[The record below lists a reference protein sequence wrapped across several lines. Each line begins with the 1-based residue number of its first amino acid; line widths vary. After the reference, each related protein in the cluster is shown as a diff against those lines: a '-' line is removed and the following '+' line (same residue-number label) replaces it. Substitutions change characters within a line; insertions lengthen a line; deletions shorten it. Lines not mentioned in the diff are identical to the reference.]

1 MTLIN
6 QIKAKDKT
14 KRVIESCITDEHY
27 EVAKRML
34 ERYNNKFED
43 FVGYNE
49 LKRLINQ
56 NKDEWVQQMIL
67 RD

>member
-1 MTLIN
+1 MTLIK

-34 ERYNNKFED
+34 EQYNNKFED

-56 NKDEWVQQMIL
+56 NKEDE
-67 RD
+67 

>member
-1 MTLIN
+1 MTLIK

-34 ERYNNKFED
+34 EQYNNKFED

-56 NKDEWVQQMIL
+56 NKDDE
-67 RD
+67 

>member
-6 QIKAKDKT
+6 Q
-14 KRVIESCITDEHY
+14 TDEHY

-34 ERYNNKFED
+34 ELYNNKFED

-56 NKDEWVQQMIL
+56 NKD
-67 RD
+67 D

>member
-34 ERYNNKFED
+34 ELYNNKFED

-56 NKDEWVQQMIL
+56 NKEDE
-67 RD
+67 

>member
-1 MTLIN
+1 MTLIK

-34 ERYNNKFED
+34 EQYNNKFED

-56 NKDEWVQQMIL
+56 NKD
-67 RD
+67 D

>member
-34 ERYNNKFED
+34 ELYNNKFED

-49 LKRLINQ
+49 LKRMINQ
-56 NKDEWVQQMIL
+56 NKDE
-67 RD
+67 

>member
-1 MTLIN
+1 MALIK

-34 ERYNNKFED
+34 EQYNNKFED

-56 NKDEWVQQMIL
+56 NKDE
-67 RD
+67 

>member
-34 ERYNNKFED
+34 ELYINKFED

-49 LKRLINQ
+49 LK
-56 NKDEWVQQMIL
+56 
-67 RD
+67 

>member
-34 ERYNNKFED
+34 ELYNNKFED

-56 NKDEWVQQMIL
+56 NKDG
-67 RD
+67 

>member
-1 MTLIN
+1 MTLIK

-34 ERYNNKFED
+34 EQYNNKFED

-56 NKDEWVQQMIL
+56 NKEDERI
-67 RD
+67 

>member
-34 ERYNNKFED
+34 ELYNNKFED

-56 NKDEWVQQMIL
+56 NKYEDNNI
-67 RD
+67 

>member
-34 ERYNNKFED
+34 ELYNNKFED

-56 NKDEWVQQMIL
+56 NKDE
-67 RD
+67 

>member
-1 MTLIN
+1 MTLIK

-34 ERYNNKFED
+34 EQYNNKFED

-56 NKDEWVQQMIL
+56 NKEDGYRE
-67 RD
+67 

>member
-34 ERYNNKFED
+34 ELYNNKFED

-56 NKDEWVQQMIL
+56 NKDEKI
-67 RD
+67 

>member
-34 ERYNNKFED
+34 EQYNNKFED

-56 NKDEWVQQMIL
+56 NKDE
-67 RD
+67 R

>member
-1 MTLIN
+1 LIN

-34 ERYNNKFED
+34 EQYNNKFED

-56 NKDEWVQQMIL
+56 NKDE
-67 RD
+67 

>member
-6 QIKAKDKT
+6 QIKAKGKT

-34 ERYNNKFED
+34 ELYNNKFED

-56 NKDEWVQQMIL
+56 NKDE
-67 RD
+67 

>member
-34 ERYNNKFED
+34 ELYNNKFED

-49 LKRLINQ
+49 LKRMIHQ
-56 NKDEWVQQMIL
+56 NKDE
-67 RD
+67 

>member
-34 ERYNNKFED
+34 ELYNNKFED

-56 NKDEWVQQMIL
+56 NKDGIK
-67 RD
+67 

>member
-34 ERYNNKFED
+34 ELYNNKFED

-49 LKRLINQ
+49 LKRMINQ
-56 NKDEWVQQMIL
+56 NKDEK
-67 RD
+67 D

>member
-1 MTLIN
+1 MTLIK

-34 ERYNNKFED
+34 EQYNNKFED

-56 NKDEWVQQMIL
+56 NKEDG
-67 RD
+67 

>member
-34 ERYNNKFED
+34 EQYNNKFED

-56 NKDEWVQQMIL
+56 NKDDE
-67 RD
+67 

>member
-14 KRVIESCITDEHY
+14 KRVIESCITVEHY

-34 ERYNNKFED
+34 ELYNNKFED

-56 NKDEWVQQMIL
+56 NKDE
-67 RD
+67 

>member
-34 ERYNNKFED
+34 EQYNNKFED

-56 NKDEWVQQMIL
+56 NKDE
-67 RD
+67 

>member
-6 QIKAKDKT
+6 QINAKDKT

-34 ERYNNKFED
+34 ELYNDKFED

-49 LKRLINQ
+49 LKRMINQ
-56 NKDEWVQQMIL
+56 NKDE
-67 RD
+67 

>member
-34 ERYNNKFED
+34 EQYNNKFED

-56 NKDEWVQQMIL
+56 NKD
-67 RD
+67 D

>member
-34 ERYNNKFED
+34 ELYNNKFED

-49 LKRLINQ
+49 LKRMINQ
-56 NKDEWVQQMIL
+56 NKDEQRRIRKML
-67 RD
+67 

>member
-34 ERYNNKFED
+34 EQYNNKFED

-56 NKDEWVQQMIL
+56 NKDDI
-67 RD
+67 

>member
-34 ERYNNKFED
+34 ELYNNKFED

-49 LKRLINQ
+49 LKRMINQ
-56 NKDEWVQQMIL
+56 NKDENNI
-67 RD
+67 

>member
-34 ERYNNKFED
+34 EQYNNKFED

-56 NKDEWVQQMIL
+56 NKYE
-67 RD
+67 

>member
-34 ERYNNKFED
+34 ELYNNKFED

-49 LKRLINQ
+49 LKRMINH
-56 NKDEWVQQMIL
+56 NKDENNI
-67 RD
+67 

>member
-34 ERYNNKFED
+34 EQYNNKFED

-56 NKDEWVQQMIL
+56 NKEDG
-67 RD
+67 

>member
-34 ERYNNKFED
+34 EQYNNKFED

-56 NKDEWVQQMIL
+56 NKEDE
-67 RD
+67 

>member
-34 ERYNNKFED
+34 ELYNNKFED

-56 NKDEWVQQMIL
+56 NKD
-67 RD
+67 D

>member
-1 MTLIN
+1 MTLID
-6 QIKAKDKT
+6 QIKAKNKT
-14 KRVIESCITDEHY
+14 KKVIESCDSKEQY

-34 ERYNNKFED
+34 EYYNNKFED

-56 NKDEWVQQMIL
+56 KKDE
-67 RD
+67 

>member
-1 MTLIN
+1 MTLIK

-34 ERYNNKFED
+34 EQYNNKFED

-56 NKDEWVQQMIL
+56 NKDE
-67 RD
+67 